1 MGWLYLAALLML
13 RPGKNLKSR
22 IEKLE
27 RQAAL
32 VSTRQLF
39 PTDGMLDI
47 SDYEYMPSGPIV
59 PGLVTRSNGF
69 ASYPTSP
76 AEGPTY
82 GLSSPSVGSKAP
94 DTSSFLTTS
103 PLLGIIY
110 FPPSDPF
117 LLFTPHLRRKRT

>member
-1 MGWLYLAALLML
+1 MDWLYLAALLML

-32 VSTRQLF
+32 VSTRELL

-47 SDYEYMPSGPIV
+47 SDYGYIHPGLVV
-59 PGLVTRSNGF
+59 PGLVTRPNGF

-76 AEGPTY
+76 AEVPTF
-82 GLSSPSVGSKAP
+82 GLSGPSVGSKPP
-94 DTSSFLTTS
+94 DALSFLTTS
-103 PLLGIIY
+103 PLLGIFY
-110 FPPSDPF
+110 LSPSDPF
-117 LLFTPHLRRKRT
+117 LLFTPHLTRKRR